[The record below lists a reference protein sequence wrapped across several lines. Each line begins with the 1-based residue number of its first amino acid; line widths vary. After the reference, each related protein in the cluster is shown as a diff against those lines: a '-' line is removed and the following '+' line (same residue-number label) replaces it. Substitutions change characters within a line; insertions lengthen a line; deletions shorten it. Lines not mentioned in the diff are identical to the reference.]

1 MALRLGSV
9 LLTLVLMGV
18 LATNMRARLDA
29 KTHDSPATPQNLL
42 KTSAMVVEYTHAHT
56 GIYDGV
62 GLQQGSALRL
72 AFADANGYCLELTWV
87 DQKVY
92 HLRGPGGQPASGGC

>member
-1 MALRLGSV
+1 MALRLGSL

-18 LATNMRARLDA
+18 LATSMRTRLHA
-29 KTHDSPATPQNLL
+29 THDSPATPQNLL

-56 GIYDGV
+56 GIYEGV
-62 GLQQGSALRL
+62 GLQGGSALRL

-87 DQKVY
+87 DKQVY